1 MIYHNK
7 YGILNMLISIEKD
20 VVDERHHWDSVNQ
33 KKKREEFF
41 QTFWNREIR
50 IQTFVKK
57 SI

>member
-1 MIYHNK
+1 M
-7 YGILNMLISIEKD
+7 LNMLISIEKD
-20 VVDERHHWDSVNQ
+20 VVDERHHWDTVNQ